1 MSTPSP
7 ALPEARLAQGIRWFV
22 HALFYV
28 VSLVVGALIWAE
40 QPPNAGAALGVLGAL
55 IAVYSLGA
63 RFSIGWRTAPDA
75 HRAGPIPRRAL
86 LHVAA
91 TFVLWA
97 VLSVLA
103 PQGMWIAFSLF
114 FVVLAAFPWRWG
126 VPLLA
131 LTTAAAIGI
140 GALPDL
146 LDRTLGP
153 GRVVGPLLGALV
165 ALGVFS
171 VVRMLQQQIHV
182 REQITQDLVSTRQQ
196 LADSE
201 RTAGVLEERERI
213 ARELHDTVAQST
225 ISLSMLLEGVER
237 AHREQDADR
246 LERLL
251 ADAQEVTRRT
261 TRQTRSFVDG
271 DTRRI
276 DTALSPAQALSAALT
291 DLVESHQA
299 TTPARIELRID
310 EIGELTQASAHALER
325 IASSLLANAVQHASA
340 ERIVLTLDRN
350 GEEVLLDVVDDGAGF
365 ADDHE
370 PGFGLRTIRA
380 RIESLGGS
388 WSVESALGQGT
399 AVQVKIPA

>member
-55 IAVYSLGA
+55 IAVYSVGA

-91 TFVLWA
+91 TFVLWV

-196 LADSE
+196 LAESE

-237 AHREQDADR
+237 AHREQDAER

-276 DTALSPAQALSAALT
+276 DTALSPAQALCAALT

-325 IASSLLANAVQHASA
+325 IASSLLANAVQHAHA

-365 ADDHE
+365 ADDHK
-370 PGFGLRTIRA
+370 PGFGLRTVRA

-388 WSVESALGQGT
+388 WSVESVLGQGT
-399 AVQVKIPA
+399 AVQVRIPA